1 MDTFRLTFYK
11 IYQLIVKE
19 LLTTLKDP
27 KSRVI
32 LVIPVLVQGLLF
44 GYTATYNLDNVPYAL
59 VDEDHSRES
68 ADFIAHLDGT
78 GIFQRVQTLSSTQ
91 QIAQAIDSGEAMIVI
106 TIPSDFARRLNSGQ
120 EAPIQTVTDGRN
132 PMTAGLAASYAA
144 SIVSAMNVQRSGHQP
159 LIEIRSR
166 IWYNPN
172 NITRRMFLPSL
183 IPMLALTQV
192 LILAG
197 LSVARER
204 ENGTFDQLLVTPLTP
219 PEILIG
225 KAVPPILI
233 GLVQATL
240 MFCIAV
246 FWFKIQL
253 VGSLAA
259 LYLTIFIFLVSCV
272 GLGLSISAVAKN
284 MQQVMVYCFLF
295 LMPMILLSGLATPVR
310 NMPQVLQYVTY
321 INPMRFAIEAIRR
334 IYLEGAGI
342 PVIAYTYLPMLAVAA
357 VTLLLPVNDLSY
369 TPEEC
374 TLPEE
379 EQNKA
384 FPIQTEEQYQLEN
397 TESIR
402 QQKQTLLVVDDDTE
416 VAHYLKAL
424 LSPVYNVVC
433 RFDADSAF
441 KAMSEEAPDLVL
453 SDVVMPGRNGYD
465 LCRQIKED
473 LQLCHIPVIL
483 VTAKATVENQ
493 VEGLNTGADAYVT
506 KPFEPNYLLALI
518 KSQLKNREKVRSLLS
533 RSTQTDEIE
542 ENVLSPQDNTFMT
555 ELYHLM
561 ENELSNPE
569 LDVAR
574 MTELLKISRT
584 KFYYK
589 VKGLTGEN
597 PSVFFKTYKL
607 NRAAKLIK
615 EGKYTISE
623 IADMTGFSTLSHFS
637 TSFKKQF
644 GATPSEYSK

>member
-144 SIVSAMNVQRSGHQP
+144 SIVSAMNVQRIGHQP

-172 NITRRMFLPSL
+172 NITRRIFLPSL

-240 MFCIAV
+240 MLCIAV

-357 VTLLLPVNDLSY
+357 VTLPLAAWLFRHKLS
-369 TPEEC
+369 
-374 TLPEE
+374 
-379 EQNKA
+379 
-384 FPIQTEEQYQLEN
+384 
-397 TESIR
+397 
-402 QQKQTLLVVDDDTE
+402 
-416 VAHYLKAL
+416 
-424 LSPVYNVVC
+424 
-433 RFDADSAF
+433 
-441 KAMSEEAPDLVL
+441 
-453 SDVVMPGRNGYD
+453 
-465 LCRQIKED
+465 
-473 LQLCHIPVIL
+473 
-483 VTAKATVENQ
+483 
-493 VEGLNTGADAYVT
+493 
-506 KPFEPNYLLALI
+506 
-518 KSQLKNREKVRSLLS
+518 
-533 RSTQTDEIE
+533 
-542 ENVLSPQDNTFMT
+542 
-555 ELYHLM
+555 
-561 ENELSNPE
+561 
-569 LDVAR
+569 
-574 MTELLKISRT
+574 
-584 KFYYK
+584 
-589 VKGLTGEN
+589 
-597 PSVFFKTYKL
+597 
-607 NRAAKLIK
+607 
-615 EGKYTISE
+615 
-623 IADMTGFSTLSHFS
+623 
-637 TSFKKQF
+637 
-644 GATPSEYSK
+644 

>member
-91 QIAQAIDSGEAMIVI
+91 QIAQAIDSG
-106 TIPSDFARRLNSGQ
+106 
-120 EAPIQTVTDGRN
+120 GRN

-240 MFCIAV
+240 MLCIAV
-246 FWFKIQL
+246 FWFKMQL

-357 VTLLLPVNDLSY
+357 VTLPLAAWLFRHKLS
-369 TPEEC
+369 
-374 TLPEE
+374 
-379 EQNKA
+379 
-384 FPIQTEEQYQLEN
+384 
-397 TESIR
+397 
-402 QQKQTLLVVDDDTE
+402 
-416 VAHYLKAL
+416 
-424 LSPVYNVVC
+424 
-433 RFDADSAF
+433 
-441 KAMSEEAPDLVL
+441 
-453 SDVVMPGRNGYD
+453 
-465 LCRQIKED
+465 
-473 LQLCHIPVIL
+473 
-483 VTAKATVENQ
+483 
-493 VEGLNTGADAYVT
+493 
-506 KPFEPNYLLALI
+506 
-518 KSQLKNREKVRSLLS
+518 
-533 RSTQTDEIE
+533 
-542 ENVLSPQDNTFMT
+542 
-555 ELYHLM
+555 
-561 ENELSNPE
+561 
-569 LDVAR
+569 
-574 MTELLKISRT
+574 
-584 KFYYK
+584 
-589 VKGLTGEN
+589 
-597 PSVFFKTYKL
+597 
-607 NRAAKLIK
+607 
-615 EGKYTISE
+615 
-623 IADMTGFSTLSHFS
+623 
-637 TSFKKQF
+637 
-644 GATPSEYSK
+644 

>member
-1 MDTFRLTFYK
+1 
-11 IYQLIVKE
+11 
-19 LLTTLKDP
+19 
-27 KSRVI
+27 
-32 LVIPVLVQGLLF
+32 
-44 GYTATYNLDNVPYAL
+44 
-59 VDEDHSRES
+59 
-68 ADFIAHLDGT
+68 
-78 GIFQRVQTLSSTQ
+78 
-91 QIAQAIDSGEAMIVI
+91 MIVI

-144 SIVSAMNVQRSGHQP
+144 SIVSAMNVQRIGHQP

-240 MFCIAV
+240 MLCIAV
-246 FWFKIQL
+246 FWFKMQL

-357 VTLLLPVNDLSY
+357 VTLPLAAWLFRHKLS
-369 TPEEC
+369 
-374 TLPEE
+374 
-379 EQNKA
+379 
-384 FPIQTEEQYQLEN
+384 
-397 TESIR
+397 
-402 QQKQTLLVVDDDTE
+402 
-416 VAHYLKAL
+416 
-424 LSPVYNVVC
+424 
-433 RFDADSAF
+433 
-441 KAMSEEAPDLVL
+441 
-453 SDVVMPGRNGYD
+453 
-465 LCRQIKED
+465 
-473 LQLCHIPVIL
+473 
-483 VTAKATVENQ
+483 
-493 VEGLNTGADAYVT
+493 
-506 KPFEPNYLLALI
+506 
-518 KSQLKNREKVRSLLS
+518 
-533 RSTQTDEIE
+533 
-542 ENVLSPQDNTFMT
+542 
-555 ELYHLM
+555 
-561 ENELSNPE
+561 
-569 LDVAR
+569 
-574 MTELLKISRT
+574 
-584 KFYYK
+584 
-589 VKGLTGEN
+589 
-597 PSVFFKTYKL
+597 
-607 NRAAKLIK
+607 
-615 EGKYTISE
+615 
-623 IADMTGFSTLSHFS
+623 
-637 TSFKKQF
+637 
-644 GATPSEYSK
+644 

>member
-11 IYQLIVKE
+11 IYQLIIKE

-32 LVIPVLVQGLLF
+32 LVIPVLIQGFLF
-44 GYTATYNLDNVPYAL
+44 GYTATYNLDTVPYAL

-68 ADFIAHLDGT
+68 ADFVAHLDGT
-78 GIFQRVQTLSSTQ
+78 GIFQRVQTLASTQ

-106 TIPSDFARRLNSGQ
+106 IIPSDFARRLNSGQ
-120 EAPIQTVTDGRN
+120 EAPIQAITDGRN
-132 PMTAGLAASYAA
+132 PMTAGLAASYTA

-240 MFCIAV
+240 MLCIAL

-253 VGSLAA
+253 AGSLAA

-342 PVIAYTYLPMLAVAA
+342 SAIAYTYLPMLAVAA
-357 VTLLLPVNDLSY
+357 I
-369 TPEEC
+369 
-374 TLPEE
+374 TLPLAAWLFRH
-379 EQNKA
+379 K
-384 FPIQTEEQYQLEN
+384 
-397 TESIR
+397 
-402 QQKQTLLVVDDDTE
+402 
-416 VAHYLKAL
+416 
-424 LSPVYNVVC
+424 LS
-433 RFDADSAF
+433 
-441 KAMSEEAPDLVL
+441 
-453 SDVVMPGRNGYD
+453 
-465 LCRQIKED
+465 
-473 LQLCHIPVIL
+473 
-483 VTAKATVENQ
+483 
-493 VEGLNTGADAYVT
+493 
-506 KPFEPNYLLALI
+506 
-518 KSQLKNREKVRSLLS
+518 
-533 RSTQTDEIE
+533 
-542 ENVLSPQDNTFMT
+542 
-555 ELYHLM
+555 
-561 ENELSNPE
+561 
-569 LDVAR
+569 
-574 MTELLKISRT
+574 
-584 KFYYK
+584 
-589 VKGLTGEN
+589 
-597 PSVFFKTYKL
+597 
-607 NRAAKLIK
+607 
-615 EGKYTISE
+615 
-623 IADMTGFSTLSHFS
+623 
-637 TSFKKQF
+637 
-644 GATPSEYSK
+644 